1 LRYLKIVKKGDA
13 AISASAAKKT
23 DIKKSEVKAF
33 MIKAILLDL
42 DGVLVD
48 SNNAWFILFNKAL
61 RHFEGREIPR
71 EEFET
76 EVRGSN
82 IERDASR
89 YFHVTSKEV
98 LAFFRSNEEI
108 LKTKILFDDTKE
120 ALEALRKKGIRLA
133 VVTNT
138 PRALVIDMLTSTGIL
153 DFFDSLNC
161 YDDVGLG
168 KPAPD
173 LLFRALRE
181 LQVKKE
187 ESLYVGDTLNDEL
200 AAKAAGVVYVGF
212 GRNGDRRIEK
222 LSDLLSFI

>member
-1 LRYLKIVKKGDA
+1 
-13 AISASAAKKT
+13 
-23 DIKKSEVKAF
+23 